1 MLSLDRFLAWVEE
14 GVLKLAD
21 EIVEWRMTNT
31 TLLPK
36 AVTVADPGEITYKGQ
51 TLDAR
56 FASTGSAETFTAL
69 VTFNGGIT
77 VTGTVTLPTGSI
89 TSAMIL
95 NNTILGEDIAANAVR
110 NSELAADAVHSIN
123 IKDNEVG
130 NAKLVSTGGTEAV
143 NTNVIRANAVTG
155 AKIANLAVDTA
166 QLANLAVTNAKI
178 AADAVDTGKIANQAV
193 NADRIAPGAV
203 TSAKLADNIKFGSSA
218 SSTLG
223 FYGAAGAGKP
233 TITGATAAVAL
244 RDLLNSLAARGLIVD
259 NTTF

>member
-56 FASTGSAETFTAL
+56 FANLTGDTFTAL